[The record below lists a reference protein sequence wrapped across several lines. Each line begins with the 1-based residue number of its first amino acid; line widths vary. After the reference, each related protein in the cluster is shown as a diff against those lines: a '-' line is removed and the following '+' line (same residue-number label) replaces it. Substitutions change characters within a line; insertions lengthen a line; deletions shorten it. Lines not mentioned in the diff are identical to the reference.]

1 MESASITAHP
11 SFASSAATVLLPE
24 YIPPKMP
31 ITGFFPR
38 MLTETIIYNLSG
50 EQSSDFEQRKFF
62 R

>member
-24 YIPPKMP
+24 YIPPRMP

-38 MLTETIIYNLSG
+38 LSTEAVIYDLSA
-50 EQSSDFEQRKFF
+50 EQSSDFEQAKNF
-62 R
+62 